1 METLKF
7 TIIQS
12 INQIITLMDFVAVGF
27 NILGILLLLYTLLNI
42 IKAFILTRKYTPVM
56 LSAINEFKL
65 YTNIL
70 FILGFGIIF
79 HLYAIL
85 EFALYKGGEGDF
97 PNDMDILFTISY
109 IIPIILILKYIKDG
123 IEKYRYKKYD
133 DYDDILKKYNL
144 KNKKK

>member
-7 TIIQS
+7 IIIQS
-12 INQIITLMDFVAVGF
+12 ITKIVTPMDFIAAGF

-42 IKAFILTRKYTPVM
+42 IKAFILTRKYNPVM

-65 YTNIL
+65 YKNIL

-85 EFALYKGGEGDF
+85 EFVLYKGEDGDF
-97 PNDMDILFTISY
+97 PSDMDILFTISY

-123 IEKYRYKKYD
+123 IKKYKYKKYD

-144 KNKKK
+144 KK